1 MSPTFPQTSKVLGK
15 DGHPPVNEL
24 SEENCHG

>member
-1 MSPTFPQTSKVLGK
+1 MRPTHCQACQVLDN
-15 DGHPPVNEL
+15 DGHPPVNEH